1 MSGELSTADATKLRN
16 EQVQVLANIDRLQK
30 LEEDL
35 YKLLETQTSV
45 QGNTGNYEDIIS
57 RINDLAAARVSLF
70 QTLGSMH
77 EYVQNSVS
85 NARVDLVDQMT
96 MAKVV
101 ENELQN
107 SRDHLNELSTIK
119 NNKVRMVEINSYFGQ
134 RYKAQSSLM
143 RLLIYLCI
151 PLLLL
156 GIVAK
161 LHFFSDQL
169 IHYLTGITI
178 AIGVY
183 LFARQAWD
191 LSVRSNMNYNEYD
204 FTSEDPSNMHPTKW
218 EYNRKNFFPNFSFG
232 NIVGKIGVECYG
244 DACCPLNTHYDND
257 KHQCV
262 LNSNVIVQK

>member
-119 NNKVRMVEINSYFGQ
+119 NNKVRMVEINTYYGKKY
-134 RYKAQSSLM
+134 RAQTSLM
-143 RLLIYLCI
+143 KLIIFVGLLCLLIL
-151 PLLLL
+151 
-156 GIVAK
+156 
-161 LHFFSDQL
+161 
-169 IHYLTGITI
+169 
-178 AIGVY
+178 
-183 LFARQAWD
+183 
-191 LSVRSNMNYNEYD
+191 
-204 FTSEDPSNMHPTKW
+204 
-218 EYNRKNFFPNFSFG
+218 
-232 NIVGKIGVECYG
+232 
-244 DACCPLNTHYDND
+244 
-257 KHQCV
+257 V
-262 LNSNVIVQK
+262 LP